1 MRFTNLGRYRTG
13 GTSSNMQ
20 LGIPLPKTPNGRVY
34 RYSPNEHAHPRH
46 FVLGDPTP
54 DFVITDD
61 ARVRMR
67 QEPRSKQTICPY
79 SGTVADDDEFTH
91 PDDKQA
97 ALKIVEHAAI
107 SDVEAELARMFG
119 SLNRSQS
126 RNSMI
131 RIETKVRQTP
141 RPTPRFSR
149 EDLLRDLVCDHC
161 GRDYGV
167 YAIGLFCPDCG
178 APNLR
183 LHFARE
189 ADLVRRQVDLA
200 DAQTEANHELAYRL
214 LGNAH
219 EDVLTACEATLKTVY
234 LYGVTRQA
242 TDGVAWKLVKN
253 DFQNVEFAQ
262 KRFAELSIDPF
273 SCLNAEELATLKLN
287 IQKRHIIGHNLGVM
301 DEKFAEHAEDARLGE
316 TVHLVGEEVR
326 LFAELGQ
333 RVVNELDSWLGGRPA
348 PLPLAP
354 STGSA
359 GPPAREPDERKTIV
373 ATSRIE
379 DLGLEPLAARLALW
393 IAKHSESGLDEDFV
407 SEKDLLA
414 EFVDVPERALEDA
427 VAELETDGFIG
438 TAFSGGAIPHI
449 RPTVDL
455 FANFD
460 PEVMG
465 HDPTRDAAELA
476 KLVLEG
482 QEDVDVPDL
491 HKECGWPKR
500 RFNPAVA
507 LVVAQIDDDHVS
519 KTLGSEYPTWS
530 FHVSAKDR
538 VALRRFASRI
548 EGR

>member
-1 MRFTNLGRYRTG
+1 
-13 GTSSNMQ
+13 MQ
-20 LGIPLPKTPNGRVY
+20 LAIPLPKTPSGRVY
-34 RYSPNEHAHPRH
+34 RFSPNEQAHPRH
-46 FVLGDPTP
+46 FVLGDAPQ
-54 DFVITDD
+54 DFVVTDV
-61 ARVRMR
+61 ARARMKLA
-67 QEPRSKQTICPY
+67 PRSKQTVCPY
-79 SGTVADDDEFTH
+79 SGTVADDSDFTH
-91 PDDKQA
+91 PEDVKA
-97 ALKIVEHAAI
+97 ALKVVEHAAV
-107 SDVEAELARMFG
+107 SDIEAELGRMFA

-126 RNSMI
+126 RNSMVQ
-131 RIETKVRQTP
+131 IEAKVRQTP

-149 EDLLRDLVCDHC
+149 NDLLRDLTCDHC
-161 GRDYGV
+161 GREYGV
-167 YAIGLFCPDCG
+167 FAIGLFCPDCG

-200 DAQTEANHELAYRL
+200 NAQTEANHELAYRL

-219 EDVLTACEATLKTVY
+219 EDVLTAFEATLKTVY
-234 LYGVTRQA
+234 LYGVARQA
-242 TDGVAWKLVKN
+242 TDGVAWKPVKN

-333 RVVNELDSWLGGRPA
+333 RVVNELDGWLVGSPA

-354 STGSA
+354 STVSA
-359 GPPAREPDERKTIV
+359 DEPAREPDERTTVV
-373 ATSRIE
+373 ATSRIG
-379 DLGLEPLAARLALW
+379 DLGLEPLAVRLALW
-393 IAKHSESGLDEDFV
+393 ITKHSESGLDEDFV
-407 SEKDLLA
+407 SETDLLA
-414 EFVDVPERALEDA
+414 DFADVPERELEDA
-427 VAELETDGFIG
+427 VAELETDGFIA
-438 TAFSGGAIPHI
+438 TAVTGGAVPHI

-455 FANFD
+455 FATFD
-460 PEVMG
+460 LEVMG
-465 HDPTRDAAELA
+465 HDPTRDAVELA
-476 KLVLEG
+476 KLVLER
-482 QEDVDVPDL
+482 QEDVDVADL
-491 HKECGWPKR
+491 HSKCGWPKR
-500 RFNPAVA
+500 RFNPAMA

-530 FHVSAKDR
+530 FHVSARDR

-548 EGR
+548 GSAG